1 MNQGRRKKKILAI
14 KLDIHKA
21 YVTISWDF
29 LPQCLSQVGPDE
41 RIVGRI
47 MRCVSTASFRIRVN
61 GNLTVTTWPSRG
73 LRRGDP
79 ISPYLYIICG
89 DAPNR
94 YLKAMDQRTKYIY
107 PKIAP
112 RGDRVGLQ
120 FIDDL
125 LIFLNVKE
133 KAIKGISRALT
144 MSEEKA
150 GQAINRSKLALIL
163 SKGTQGSDIARIK
176 SILGIGTVTESIS
189 YLGASLSYESGHKED
204 IKTITN

>member
-1 MNQGRRKKKILAI
+1 
-14 KLDIHKA
+14 
-21 YVTISWDF
+21 
-29 LPQCLSQVGPDE
+29 
-41 RIVGRI
+41 

-61 GNLTVTTWPSRG
+61 GNLTDTIWLSRG
-73 LRRGDP
+73 LRQGTLSHP

-89 DAPNR
+89 EAPNR
-94 YLKAMDQRTKYIY
+94 YLQAMDQRTKYIN

-133 KAIKGISRALT
+133 KAIKGMSRALT

-150 GQAINRSKLALIL
+150 GQATNRSKLALMF

-189 YLGASLSYESGHKED
+189 YLGASLSYKSGHKGD